1 VGLLP
6 LDSASTAASSP
17 RNDFARNHRAHPTHW
32 LICAQVLTNRTLVP
46 RVVGLERDAD
56 WLPLDMKCNTDGP
69 AVHPSPNVDREE
81 L

>member
-1 VGLLP
+1 
-6 LDSASTAASSP
+6 
-17 RNDFARNHRAHPTHW
+17 
-32 LICAQVLTNRTLVP
+32 LICAQVLNNRTLVP